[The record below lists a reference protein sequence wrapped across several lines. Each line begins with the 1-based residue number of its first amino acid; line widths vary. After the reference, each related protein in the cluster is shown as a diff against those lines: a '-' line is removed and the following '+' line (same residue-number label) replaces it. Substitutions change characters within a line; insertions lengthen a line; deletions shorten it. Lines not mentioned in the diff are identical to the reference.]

1 RVGRRKVECA
11 DIAVAGLRGRLRL
24 HQLVDPEPEGP
35 DLVDLGW
42 SRRDLHP
49 AVLDAVNGG
58 AGAGDGVDVIERLWT
73 NDLVRGVGRLLAGR
87 CRSARYGEGCHG
99 DHDADGDR
107 R

>member
-1 RVGRRKVECA
+1 
-11 DIAVAGLRGRLRL
+11 
-24 HQLVDPEPEGP
+24 GP

-87 CRSARYGEGCHG
+87 CRSARYGEGWHG
-99 DHDADGDR
+99 DHDADSDR
-107 R
+107 RRRDAAPTSGGSHAELHWASLGMRR